1 MKQEKLL
8 VIQTKADYSQQHKED
23 KYMSKAIL
31 VMDMP
36 DCCFHCD
43 CCHEKPYDKRY
54 RIEGE
59 KFCGI
64 EDMEVSEYYDS
75 FYSEEPMRPSWCP
88 LKEMPEKMKYCNG
101 TYNGEVK
108 GWNLCLEEILKENKS
123 NEG

>member
-1 MKQEKLL
+1 MK
-8 VIQTKADYSQQHKED
+8 VMQTKADYSQQHNEN

-36 DCCFHCD
+36 DSCFHCD

-101 TYNGEVK
+101 IYNGEVK
-108 GWNLCLEEILKENKS
+108 GWNLCLEEIFKGE
-123 NEG
+123 